1 MFLNSQTLGHSW
13 DPLGRSRDALRALL
27 GTLGELLGRSWAPLG
42 RSWGTLGRS
51 WDALG
56 PLCSDQNGRPEQ
68 QYNYIPDP
76 WAKMSRGIRNL
87 RCFGEG
93 FCKGFGHLERR
104 REEPSFT

>member
-13 DPLGRSRDALRALL
+13 DPLGRSRDALGALL

-76 WAKMSRGIRNL
+76 WGKVSRGLALLSLNLAAKIR
-87 RCFGEG
+87 
-93 FCKGFGHLERR
+93 
-104 REEPSFT
+104 PSWL